1 MASVIT
7 VNLNEVEQLAQKLNS
22 FALTPAKAKSLL
34 KGLGMTVEEQTK
46 SRFDAETDPDGNKWR
61 ELTEAYAKQKRE
73 GTKKKG
79 AKKKTGGSSGGILT
93 FGGYLKNSVEF
104 QLEGDEA
111 VLIGSPMEYADYHQN
126 AKKESRRRKFLG
138 LNAGNIAELEIAV
151 DEFMKRKTA

>member
-46 SRFDAETDPDGNKWR
+46 SRFDTETDPDGNKWR
-61 ELTEAYAKQKRE
+61 ELTEAYAERKS
-73 GTKKKG
+73 KK
-79 AKKKTGGSSGGILT
+79 SSGGILT
-93 FGGYLKNSVEF
+93 FGGYLKKSVEF
-104 QLEGDEA
+104 QLEGDSA

-126 AKKESRRRKFLG
+126 AKKESRRRRFLG
-138 LNAGNIAELEIAV
+138 LNAGDIGELLADIET
-151 DEFMKRKTA
+151 FMEKQAG